1 MYFLSKKVNIHQI
14 GATKQEIIDALKING
29 RNESI
34 YFQELITNLSKYV
47 EPLGLY
53 IRFNPLDDHWFVS
66 YDDEMSNL
74 VIANPFKGKS
84 KLAATLFC
92 VIICSFSNSGV
103 SRIKEIK
110 ELRKKKDILDDL
122 NILQKEGYIEINEK
136 TNEVR
141 LTPLIGYQLDL
152 QKLFTKL
159 SLKLKSD
166 ELKLNQEKVPEYNNK

>member
-1 MYFLSKKVNIHQI
+1 M
-14 GATKQEIIDALKING
+14 GASKQEIIDAFKIQG
-29 RNESI
+29 KYEAI

-53 IRFNPLDDHWFVS
+53 IRFNPLDNHWFIS

-74 VIANPFKGKS
+74 VVANPFKGKS

-92 VIICSFSNSGV
+92 VIICSFSNSGIA
-103 SRIKEIK
+103 RIKEIK
-110 ELRKKKDILDDL
+110 ELRKKKDILEDL
-122 NILQKEGYIEINEK
+122 KFLQEEGYIEIDDK

-159 SLKLKSD
+159 SLKLKTNEIKKESS
-166 ELKLNQEKVPEYNNK
+166 E

>member
-1 MYFLSKKVNIHQI
+1 MYYLSKKKNKYQM
-14 GATKQEIIDALKING
+14 GATKEEIIEVFQVKG

-34 YFQELITNLSKYV
+34 YFQELITNLSKYI
-47 EPLGLY
+47 ETLGLY
-53 IRFNPLDDHWFVS
+53 IRFNPLDDHWFIS

-74 VIANPFKGKS
+74 VAANPFKGQA

-92 VIICSFSNSGV
+92 VIICTYSNSGV
-103 SRIKEIK
+103 ARVKEIK

-122 NILQKEGYIEINEK
+122 KILQEEGYIETDEK

-159 SLKLKSD
+159 SLKLKSN
-166 ELKLNQEKVPEYNNK
+166 EIKPKETSN

>member
-1 MYFLSKKVNIHQI
+1 MYYLSKKKSKSQM
-14 GATKQEIIDALKING
+14 GATKEEIVEALQVKG
-29 RNESI
+29 KNESI
-34 YFQELITNLSKYV
+34 FFQELINNLSRYI

-53 IRFNPLDDHWFVS
+53 IRFNPLDDHWFIS

-74 VIANPFKGKS
+74 VAANPFKSKP

-92 VIICSFSNSGV
+92 VIICTYSNSGIARV
-103 SRIKEIK
+103 KEIM
-110 ELRKKKDILDDL
+110 EIRKKKDILDDL
-122 NILQKEGYIEINEK
+122 KELEEDGYIQTDEK

-159 SLKLKSD
+159 SLKLKSNEIKTKD
-166 ELKLNQEKVPEYNNK
+166 QS